1 MNIFELTRELIN
13 LESVTGTEREV
24 GLFVRDLLERDGF
37 EVSIQPVDEKRF
49 NVIASLGKPT
59 VVLST
64 HLDTVPPFFPA
75 SETEDSVFG
84 RGACDTKGIIAS
96 MIFAARELK
105 NSGATNLGLL
115 FVTGEENGSDGA
127 RLANKIAPPGVRYL
141 INGEPTENKLALG
154 SKGALRLEIKTTGK
168 RGHSAYPHVGESAI
182 VKLLDILN
190 DIRALVLPEH
200 PVLGKTTCNIG
211 TISGGIQA
219 NVIPDAA
226 VAELMFRTVTDTGAV
241 RDLIVNT
248 IKGRGTVR
256 TVFECEPLL
265 LESIS
270 GFETEVMAF
279 TTDIPL
285 LGNWGKPFLL
295 GPGSILDA
303 HTENEKISKQELTDS
318 VGLYVELAK
327 RLLAEKA

>member
-1 MNIFELTRELIN
+1 MDIFELTKHLIN
-13 LESVTGTEREV
+13 LESVTGHERDV
-24 GLFVRDLLERDGF
+24 GLFVRDILEKNGF
-37 EVSIQPVDEKRF
+37 EVADQTVDETRF
-49 NVIASLGKPT
+49 NLFATHGKPK

-75 SETEDSVFG
+75 SETEEFIFG
-84 RGACDTKGIIAS
+84 RGACDTKGIIAA

-105 NSGATNLGLL
+105 TAGLTDIGLL

-127 RLANKIAPPGVRYL
+127 RLADKLAPSEVKYL

-154 SKGALRLEIKTTGK
+154 SKGALRLEIKTSGK
-168 RGHSAYPHVGESAI
+168 RAHSAYPHIGESAI
-182 VKLLDILN
+182 EKLLDVLN
-190 DIRALVLPEH
+190 DARAVALPEH
-200 PVLGKTTCNIG
+200 PILGRTTCNIG
-211 TISGGIQA
+211 LISGGIAA

-226 VAELMFRTVTDTGAV
+226 STELMFRTVTETGGV
-241 RDLIVNT
+241 RDLIEKAVN
-248 IKGRGTVR
+248 GRGTVR

-303 HTENEKISKQELTDS
+303 HTENEKISKQQLTEAVD
-318 VGLYVELAK
+318 LYVALTK
-327 RLLAEKA
+327 RLLLDAG

>member
-256 TVFECEPLL
+256 TVFECEPLF